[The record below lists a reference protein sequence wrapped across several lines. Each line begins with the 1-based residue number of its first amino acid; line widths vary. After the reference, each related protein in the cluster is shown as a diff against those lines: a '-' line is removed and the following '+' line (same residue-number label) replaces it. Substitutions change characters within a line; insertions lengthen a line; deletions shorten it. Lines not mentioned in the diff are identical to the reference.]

1 MESEVS
7 TGETETPT
15 TDRPFASRS
24 RCRAL
29 NSGISARQG
38 RHQVAQKFS
47 NTTRPRNDESRIGF
61 PSRAS
66 NWTSGAGANVEL
78 PGAGVAGVTGATFTN
93 HPSKFG
99 NKAATLELASKLEYP
114 VAISNPMVIKTT
126 PDTTSTLC

>member
-1 MESEVS
+1 MESDVS

-15 TDRPFASRS
+15 TDNPFDSRS

-47 NTTRPRNDESRIGF
+47 NTTRPCREERRIGF

-66 NWTSGAGANVEL
+66 NSTSGAGAKVEL
-78 PGAGVAGVTGATFTN
+78 PGSGAAGVTGRN
-93 HPSKFG
+93 QVSKFG
-99 NKAATLELASKLEYP
+99 NQPATLELASKLE
-114 VAISNPMVIKTT
+114 
-126 PDTTSTLC
+126 